1 MSLDDQINE
10 LKNGNFAGGGTFKIS
25 PEAAQQ
31 LYNAISYYRDALT
44 SIKNSVDA
52 KLVSPWQSVGSLDS
66 ANTTKTLLATD
77 QPQAFKDSID
87 KYLSYLDAYE
97 EAVKGAYK
105 SLHGVDMQFAPP
117 PPPSVVPPLSTTGP
131 GGPVQMVS
139 SLVYAPYG
147 EFIGGIPQ
155 LLPPGSNPLGLPY
168 P

>member
-10 LKNGNFAGGGTFKIS
+10 LKSGNFAGGGTFKIS
-25 PEAAQQ
+25 AEAAQQ

-52 KLVSPWQSVGSLDS
+52 KLVDPWQSVGSLDS
-66 ANTTKTLLATD
+66 AITTKTLLATD
-77 QPQAFKDSID
+77 QPQALKDSID
-87 KYLSYLDAYE
+87 KYVSYLDAYE

-117 PPPSVVPPLSTTGP
+117 PPPSTVPPISATGP
-131 GGPVQMVS
+131 MGPEQMTA
-139 SLVYAPYG
+139 SLIYNTYG
-147 EFIGGIPQ
+147 EFMGGPQ
-155 LLPPGSNPLGLPY
+155 VLPAGVNPLGLPY